1 MGSPNPEVPIR
12 LTPITGRVSRA
23 KKGVPVHTCEMCNP
37 PKVWAKFSRHFTV
50 NTDIADK
57 FIRLLRGLS
66 TLG

>member
-23 KKGVPVHTCEMCNP
+23 KKGVPVHTCDMCNP
-37 PKVWAKFSRHFTV
+37 PKVWAQFSRRFTA

-57 FIRLLRGLS
+57 FTRPLREPS